1 MQAFMIIADFERYT
15 NKLNQIKPYS
25 FTMFTPCVFND
36 NNNKLTHYTG
46 KDCLDEFFNDLT
58 WHILRISKTKAKP
71 NPHSS
76 PDVYSHHSENRIW
89 LICNNQI
96 VTNNAHTYRYYYKKQ
111 DIYMD
116 LDMVNVMTEN

>member
-1 MQAFMIIADFERYT
+1 MQAFMIIADFVRYK

-58 WHILRISKTKAKP
+58 
-71 NPHSS
+71 
-76 PDVYSHHSENRIW
+76 
-89 LICNNQI
+89 
-96 VTNNAHTYRYYYKKQ
+96 
-111 DIYMD
+111 
-116 LDMVNVMTEN
+116 